1 MLRTVLELDRRSYL
15 IPLKLSLQNFLSY
28 KDEINP
34 LDLEGVHVAC
44 LCGDNG
50 HGKSALIDAIT
61 WVIWGYARGKSQDS
75 LIHFGE
81 NDMWV
86 ELELQARDTRYKV
99 IRRHSRSSRRGTNSK
114 TDLQLQLL
122 TASGFEPITGNSIR
136 ETQFHLQQ
144 LIGMDY
150 DTFINS
156 ALLLQ
161 GRADEFTNKSP
172 GERKEILGKILRLNF
187 YDYLQDKCRKQVIE
201 LDRSARD
208 IEASLVFMRQE
219 TELREEYETE
229 LTSIDQ
235 EMKVTTQ
242 NLVRQENEIDGLET
256 RIREFEL
263 KSIELQNI
271 QTQMPT
277 KKKELEYFNQEIIR
291 LSEIISKFQKV
302 LSVQSIIEKDFER
315 YEQAIKDNEH
325 MNKVRAKVDVEK
337 TNVQRLKT
345 LIAQE
350 KVRLEERINAINLRQ
365 IQYLTPKIEEA
376 LSTEKLLISAET
388 NRKELRGEENLLNQE
403 RIAKD
408 QLTTS
413 LGEIKASLD
422 QIQLD
427 GKEIRSKY
435 NMLTRSA
442 ENAVCPVCQSTLQEI
457 SRNNLEENF
466 KIELEEKRKL
476 YDLKQAQLEETE
488 SDIQSLAKLVVSKEI
503 ALKDKLQV
511 IEQKINTL
519 GRDLSDSN
527 QAKLEAAESKK
538 ELLKLRHALDNRDYA
553 VAEHSELSHLEQT
566 LTTLGYAPE
575 KHNEAAQTI
584 QQLQDVHEKHKML
597 LEAEKNISSDQ
608 AALAHANK
616 ISLSRRE
623 ELDSMQI
630 IIDESRAHTNDL
642 TALKVSLKSSY
653 DMLSKMRSKHEELFG
668 RKTSLETQ
676 LKKLESIEQQIS
688 EKDAKIIVLRTD
700 LDLYRELNVAFGRQ
714 GVQALL
720 IESVLPQ
727 IEDEAN
733 RLLSRMPE
741 GHMTLKLEAQREL
754 KSRKGDFAEALDIT
768 ISDHLG
774 PRDYELFSGGEAFRI
789 NIALRIALSK
799 VLARRS
805 GAPLSTLFIDEGF
818 GTQDA
823 SGRERILDV
832 LRAIENDFQQII
844 VITHLDELKEA
855 FPVRIQVEKVNGTST
870 CYIT

>member
-1 MLRTVLELDRRSYL
+1 M

-61 WVIWGYARGKSQDS
+61 WAIWGYARGKSQDS

-81 NDMWV
+81 SDMWV
-86 ELELQARDTRYKV
+86 ELEFQARDTRYKV

-114 TDLQLQLL
+114 SDLQLQLL
-122 TASGFEPITGNSIR
+122 TASGFEPMTGNSIR

-187 YDYLQDKCRKQVIE
+187 YDYLQEKCRKQVVE
-201 LDRSARD
+201 LDRSARE

-235 EMKVTTQ
+235 EMTVATQ
-242 NLVRQENEIDGLET
+242 NLIRQENEMDGLAT
-256 RIREFEL
+256 KIREFEL
-263 KSIELQNI
+263 KSRELQNI
-271 QTQMPT
+271 QSQMPT

-291 LSEIISKFQKV
+291 LTEIINKFQKV
-302 LSVQSIIEKDFER
+302 LSVQSIIEKDFET

-325 MNKVRAKVDVEK
+325 MNKVRAKVDGEK

-388 NRKELRGEENLLNQE
+388 NREELRGEENLLNQD

-408 QLTTS
+408 LLTTS
-413 LGEIKASLD
+413 MGEIKASLD

-427 GKEIRSKY
+427 GKDIRSKY

-442 ENAVCPVCQSTLQEI
+442 ENAVCPVCQSTLKEI

-466 KIELEEKRKL
+466 RIELEEKRNL
-476 YDLKQAQLEETE
+476 YDLKQAQLEKTE
-488 SDIQSLAKLVVSKEI
+488 SDRQSLEKLVLSKEI

-511 IEQKINTL
+511 LEQKINTL

-527 QAKLEAAESKK
+527 QAKLEAVESKK
-538 ELLKLRHALDNRDYA
+538 ELLKFRHALENQDYA
-553 VAEHSELSHLEQT
+553 VAEHSELTRLEQT

-575 KHNEAAQTI
+575 KHNEAAQI
-584 QQLQDVHEKHKML
+584 IHQLQGIHEKHQML
-597 LEAEKNISSDQ
+597 QEAKKNIASDQ

-616 ISLSRRE
+616 LSLSRSE

-642 TALKVSLKSSY
+642 TVLKNSLKSSY
-653 DMLSKMRSKHEELFG
+653 DIVSKMRSKHEELFG

-676 LKKLESIEQQIS
+676 LKKLESIEHQIS
-688 EKDAKIIVLRTD
+688 EKDAEIIALRTD

-733 RLLSRMPE
+733 RLLSRMTD
-741 GHMTLKLEAQREL
+741 GLMTLKLETQREL
-754 KSRKGDFAEALDIT
+754 KSRKGDFAETLDIT

-774 PRDYELFSGGEAFRI
+774 PRNYELFSGGEAFRI

-799 VLARRS
+799 VLARRM

-844 VITHLDELKEA
+844 VITHLEELKEA
-855 FPVRIQVEKVNGTST
+855 FPVRIQVEKINGTST